1 MLFRSYTVVSVRFI
15 SLLDSSTRLNFLV
28 PSSIFGSPFRSY
40 LSVFIVT
47 YSIIQKAEKV
57 KPYPRKTRMKTFS
70 ACGIHCM
77 VREKETVF
85 YEL

>member
-1 MLFRSYTVVSVRFI
+1 M
-15 SLLDSSTRLNFLV
+15 
-28 PSSIFGSPFRSY
+28 
-40 LSVFIVT
+40 SVFIVT